1 MELAS
6 AHAPG
11 TGSLMAT
18 VRHVFMLDYV
28 AEILGEHPDLIH
40 AVVSNDDNLTWGSI
54 IRISFGP
61 DGMRSAITDDGIDE
75 LRTMIAEA
83 RRSSEEWDS
92 FLECVVY
99 DDDEM
104 EAIRAHYAA

>member
-1 MELAS
+1 
-6 AHAPG
+6 
-11 TGSLMAT
+11 
-18 VRHVFMLDYV
+18 
-28 AEILGEHPDLIH
+28 
-40 AVVSNDDNLTWGSI
+40 
-54 IRISFGP
+54 
-61 DGMRSAITDDGIDE
+61 MRSAITDDGIDE

-83 RRSSEEWDS
+83 RQSPEEWDS

>member
-6 AHAPG
+6 ARTPG

-18 VRHVFMLDYV
+18 VRHVFMLDFV

-40 AVVSNDDNLTWGSI
+40 AIVSNDDNLTWGSI
-54 IRISFGP
+54 ISISFGP
-61 DGMRSAITDDGIDE
+61 DDIRSAITDDGIDE
-75 LRTMIAEA
+75 LRAMIAEA
-83 RRSSEEWDS
+83 RQSPDDWDS

-104 EAIRAHYAA
+104 KVIRAHYAA